1 VQQFGDTIDAFDV
14 GPVRVTVR
22 YSCVRRDQYELVVR
36 SALPAELMER
46 LAKAGSVRGS
56 PALYVIDVPAAYQL
70 TVAAGAGRI
79 VLMPRL
85 TTERAAQRAHA
96 LDVAHVV
103 ANACAAQ
110 PTER

>member
-22 YSCVRRDQYELVVR
+22 YSCVRRDQYELVVKGE
-36 SALPAELMER
+36 LPAELMER

-56 PALYVIDVPAAYQL
+56 PVLYVIDIPGAYQL
-70 TVAAGAGRI
+70 TVAPAAGRI

-96 LDVAHVV
+96 LDVANAV
-103 ANACAAQ
+103 ADLCA
-110 PTER
+110 TG